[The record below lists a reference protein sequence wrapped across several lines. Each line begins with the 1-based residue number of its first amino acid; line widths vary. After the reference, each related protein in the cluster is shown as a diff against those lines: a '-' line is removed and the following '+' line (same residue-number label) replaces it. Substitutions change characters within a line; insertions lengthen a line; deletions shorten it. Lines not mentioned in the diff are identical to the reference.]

1 MQMGFNNDVEH
12 LGLTL
17 HLQTEDH
24 GMTARKITSQV
35 FFAGVILEARTLGYA
50 PAIDAAATADEQM
63 ELVRKQ
69 MRTMHKAFFN
79 RIQEGHYDAKLVV
92 KAPADEAEATDKP
105 TGETE

>member
-24 GMTARKITSQV
+24 GMSARKITSQV
-35 FFAGVILEARTLGYA
+35 FFAGVILEARTLAYA
-50 PAIDAAATADEQM
+50 PAIDAAATVEEQ
-63 ELVRKQ
+63 EDLVRKQ

-79 RIQEGHYDAKLVV
+79 RIHEGHYDAKLVV
-92 KAPADEAEATDKP
+92 EKPASEAVTTDEAK
-105 TGETE
+105 GETE